1 MTSAALAGSALERFR
16 AGAAPVDAVI
26 DGVWA
31 VRAWLGP
38 LPEFRAFGHCKEFRR
53 EGGRIV
59 GNNRFLG
66 GLRLGYF
73 YLDHGISALGDGLDV
88 IKIVYDVP
96 RNPPPM
102 RWLTDE
108 VRFVADDELLGRG
121 VMQIPGLQ
129 QPRQVFWFTVRR
141 T

>member
-1 MTSAALAGSALERFR
+1 MATSAGERFR
-16 AGAAPVDAVI
+16 AGTAPKDAVI

-38 LPEFRAFGHCKEFRR
+38 LPSFRAFGHCKEFRR
-53 EGGRIV
+53 EGGKIV

-66 GLRLGYF
+66 GLRTGYF
-73 YLDHGISALGDGLDV
+73 YLDHGVSALGDGLEV

-96 RNPPPM
+96 QNPAVM

-108 VRFVADDELLGRG
+108 VRFVAENELLGRG
-121 VMQIPGLQ
+121 VMKFPGVQ

>member
-1 MTSAALAGSALERFR
+1 MVSTASERFR
-16 AGAAPVDAVI
+16 AGTAPRDAVL

-38 LPEFRAFGHCKEFRR
+38 LPSFRAFGHCKEFRT
-53 EGGRIV
+53 EGGTVV

-66 GLRLGYF
+66 GVRLGHF
-73 YLDHGISALGDGLDV
+73 YVDHGTSALGDGLEV

-96 RNPPPM
+96 RNPPVM

-108 VRFVADDELLGRG
+108 VRFVSPDELLGRG
-121 VMQIPGLQ
+121 VMKFPGVAE
-129 QPRQVFWFTVRR
+129 PRQVFWFTVRR
-141 T
+141 M

>member
-1 MTSAALAGSALERFR
+1 MASSTLERFR
-16 AGAAPVDAVI
+16 AGTAPTDAVI

-38 LPEFRAFGHCKEFRR
+38 LPAFRAFGHCKEFRR
-53 EGGRIV
+53 GDGKIV

-66 GLRLGYF
+66 GLRTGHF
-73 YLDHGISALGDGLDV
+73 YVDHGISALGDGLEV

-96 RNPPPM
+96 RNPPVM

-108 VRFVADDELLGRG
+108 VRFVGENELLGRG
-121 VMQIPGLQ
+121 VMQLPGAR
-129 QPRQVFWFTVRR
+129 QPIQVFWFSVRR
-141 T
+141 L